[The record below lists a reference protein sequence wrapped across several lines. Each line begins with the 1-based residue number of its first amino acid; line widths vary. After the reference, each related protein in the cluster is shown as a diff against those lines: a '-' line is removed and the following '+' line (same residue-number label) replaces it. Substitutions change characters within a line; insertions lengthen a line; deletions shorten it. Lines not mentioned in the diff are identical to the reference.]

1 VQIFL
6 NWTRFVVEDVVRGR
20 PHVFI
25 NMDET
30 QVSSIKHSGKGLVAI
45 NKVKRDNLLSQPKQP
60 RDRTDVKT
68 SLMGT
73 VCDCPALQPFL
84 PQVMLPKYTKRC
96 VPPQRFLDAYAITG
110 GPFEYWHGSV
120 GWTDSRI
127 MMKWAT
133 RVRSV
138 VSSFNSDT
146 WIILIMDCSHVH
158 LNVKTIAH
166 LRRLGILVLML
177 PAKLTWLCQL
187 LDVYVYSEL
196 KSLIRSGQCAL
207 RLSSHDGSV
216 PIGAWIDINA
226 KAIREV
232 IVDRDWQDSFAK
244 LGAGDSVLDMN
255 NQLRSYVAAEDVT
268 PSLPTM
274 DQFARMVNRPSHTV
288 ITARLHSMVVGG
300 FLDLQQLPLNA
311 SPGPGAMV
319 DLPYLPA
326 ASKRARPA
334 PADDAP
340 WEDVVR
346 KYLRRRPSAVS
357 DLDILRGPA
366 KNWTLPVLAEP

>member
-1 VQIFL
+1 M

-216 PIGAWIDINA
+216 QSG
-226 KAIREV
+226 
-232 IVDRDWQDSFAK
+232 
-244 LGAGDSVLDMN
+244 LGLTS
-255 NQLRSYVAAEDVT
+255 T
-268 PSLPTM
+268 
-274 DQFARMVNRPSHTV
+274 
-288 ITARLHSMVVGG
+288 
-300 FLDLQQLPLNA
+300 
-311 SPGPGAMV
+311 
-319 DLPYLPA
+319 
-326 ASKRARPA
+326 
-334 PADDAP
+334 
-340 WEDVVR
+340 
-346 KYLRRRPSAVS
+346 RRPSEKS
-357 DLDILRGPA
+357 SWTGIGKIRSPSWGPA
-366 KNWTLPVLAEP
+366 TVYST